1 MGGTAS
7 STTTDI
13 YMQVNT
19 RTASSTT
26 SDIYMQVNA
35 CTAISTILHPPKDWE
50 QLLDDVDSTLTRAY
64 LEKCLRR
71 TNIFY
76 QNNKFSV
83 EEERNGKLALLDILL
98 K

>member
-1 MGGTAS
+1 MLQWVEQHLQPQQTFTCRS
-7 STTTDI
+7 IHLQHLQPQQTFT
-13 YMQVNT
+13 
-19 RTASSTT
+19 
-26 SDIYMQVNA
+26 

-50 QLLDDVDSTLTRAY
+50 QLLDDGDSTLTRAY